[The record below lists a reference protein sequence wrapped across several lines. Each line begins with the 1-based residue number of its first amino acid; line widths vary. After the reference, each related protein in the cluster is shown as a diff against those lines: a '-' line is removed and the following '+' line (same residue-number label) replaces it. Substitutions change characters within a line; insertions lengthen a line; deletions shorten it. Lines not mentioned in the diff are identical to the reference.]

1 MNWNIIKLQEVD
13 STNIYINKVEGTD
26 VVVVADFQSSGKGQG
41 TNVWESESGKNLL
54 FSLKM
59 SPKRVPANKQYLLSM
74 AGALAIKAALDT
86 YASGFLLKWPND
98 IYWHDKKIS
107 GTLIL
112 TSICGKFIQNCI
124 FGVGVNVNQKVFTS
138 DAPNPVSLLHIIGN
152 ETDKD
157 ELLSRILQKFEYY
170 YTLLEAGGQK
180 QIIAL
185 YNESLYRRT
194 GFYEYEDNNGRFMAE
209 IVAVL
214 PNGHLVLR
222 DKLGGERKY
231 ELKEI
236 KFII

>member
-54 FSLKM
+54 FSLKI
-59 SPKRVPANKQYLLSM
+59 SPKRIPANKQYLLSM

-112 TSICGKFIQNCI
+112 TSISGKFIQNCI

-180 QIIAL
+180 QIITL

-209 IVAVL
+209 IVEVL